1 MHSAYNNIGIMK
13 HFIKYLG
20 IGSISTLIQFLLLTV
35 MVKFRLTP
43 ELIVSTDTYPLSS
56 IFNRYEFKLAPE
68 VIASSVA
75 YFLSSIFNY
84 LANYHFTFSSNAS
97 HYKTLPKF
105 IMAVSLGLTANTLL
119 FALFFHTLEN
129 YIAAQL
135 LATGITV
142 FLNFLVHKLW
152 IYKLT

>member
-1 MHSAYNNIGIMK
+1 MY
-13 HFIKYLG
+13 HFFKYLS
-20 IGSISTLIQFLLLTV
+20 IGSISTLIQFLLLTFL
-35 MVKFRLTP
+35 VKFRLTP
-43 ELIVSTDTYPLSS
+43 ELIISTADYPLLS
-56 IFNRYEFKLAPE
+56 IFNPHEFKLAPE
-68 VIASSVA
+68 VIASAAS

-105 IMAVSLGLTANTLL
+105 IVAVSLGLTANTSL
-119 FALFFHTLEN
+119 FALFFHIFAH
-129 YIAAQL
+129 YIAAQF

-152 IYKLT
+152 IYKGSSHK